1 MPDYVRTKITFISL
15 EAKKKFFRLLG
26 TKPKLDEFDFEWIKP
41 MGADIPEDPAHRMI
55 AP

>member
-26 TKPKLDEFDFEWIKP
+26 TKPKLDEFDFEWIEP
-41 MGADIPEDPAHRMI
+41 MGGLIFPKTLLI
-55 AP
+55 A